1 MKTTFNK
8 EKIRSEFSK
17 AWKDAD
23 MTNYCTNQVAAVAV
37 LPDGGI
43 VTVDKQRIEKN
54 FCFGE
59 SGYDFDEAQKSAA
72 HARKSESYF
81 KSENMQ
87 AFRERINALR
97 EMLDGTSRDELIIFD
112 QEYIGQ
118 TEDCKLRGIR
128 FVRLWE
134 VLDACGGSARI
145 SDLPGMRLQMN
156 NNPCRVATRE
166 DIQVILSAYEAAAA
180 AHEKKVDAY
189 LKRYGLSQVRAWTYW
204 RDE

>member
-1 MKTTFNK
+1 MKNTFNK
-8 EKIRSEFSK
+8 EEIRAEFSK
-17 AWKDAD
+17 AWTDPD
-23 MTNYCTNQVAAVAV
+23 MIKYCTNKVAAVAV
-37 LPDGGI
+37 LPDGGV
-43 VTVDKQRIEKN
+43 VTVDKQQIEKN

-72 HARKSESYF
+72 HARKSETYF
-81 KSENMQ
+81 KSENMR

-97 EMLDGTSRDELIIFD
+97 EMLDGASRDELIIFD

-128 FVRLWE
+128 FTRLWE

-145 SDLPGMRLQMN
+145 SDLPGMRVQIN
-156 NNPCRVATRE
+156 GNPGRVATRE

-180 AHEKKVDAY
+180 THEKKVDAY

>member
-8 EKIRSEFSK
+8 EEIRAEFSK

-23 MTNYCTNQVAAVAV
+23 MTNYCTSQVAAVAV

-43 VTVDKQRIEKN
+43 ITIDKQRVEKN

-59 SGYDFDEAQKSAA
+59 SGYDFDDAQKAAA

-81 KSENMQ
+81 KSENMR

-128 FVRLWE
+128 FARLWE

-180 AHEKKVDAY
+180 AM
-189 LKRYGLSQVRAWTYW
+189 
-204 RDE
+204 